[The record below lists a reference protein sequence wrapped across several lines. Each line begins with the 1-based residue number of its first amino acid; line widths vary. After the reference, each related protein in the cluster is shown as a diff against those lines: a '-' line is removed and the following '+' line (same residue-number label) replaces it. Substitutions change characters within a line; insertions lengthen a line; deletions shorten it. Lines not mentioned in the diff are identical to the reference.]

1 MTGARSRVWSA
12 SAPQGADRPPRH
24 HPKARSRRRGRKP
37 RVRPSTPFRP
47 VSHSGTPGHGTHHT
61 QHTLHTPHT
70 PHTPHTSHLTHL
82 TAHTLH
88 TRHTTHTSHTTHATH
103 TFAGPQTPCGL
114 GISASSSRL
123 RNPGSQLST
132 RLGVAPGWGPGK
144 GAPEGAGGPPGRT
157 SCCLPPGDS
166 GMKRLAHWPAPCTS
180 WTLPHLNFALGTD
193 PLRGTWEPQART
205 SPPGHSELTVRS

>member
-1 MTGARSRVWSA
+1 MVGQCSSGCWPPPTPP
-12 SAPQGADRPPRH
+12 PQGAKLASWEETTRQAQHPVRTSVLQRH
-24 HPKARSRRRGRKP
+24 TRARH
-37 RVRPSTPFRP
+37 TPHTAHTAHTSHLTYCTHRTP
-47 VSHSGTPGHGTHHT
+47 HTPHISHTPHTSHS
-61 QHTLHTPHT
+61 TPHT
-70 PHTPHTSHLTHL
+70 PHTAHTS
-82 TAHTLH
+82 
-88 TRHTTHTSHTTHATH
+88 
-103 TFAGPQTPCGL
+103 GPQTPCGL
-114 GISASSSRL
+114 GISASGSRL

-132 RLGVAPGWGPGK
+132 RPGVAPGWGPGK

>member
-1 MTGARSRVWSA
+1 MCQAQHPVRTSVPQRHTRAR
-12 SAPQGADRPPRH
+12 
-24 HPKARSRRRGRKP
+24 
-37 RVRPSTPFRP
+37 
-47 VSHSGTPGHGTHHT
+47 
-61 QHTLHTPHT
+61 HTPHT
-70 PHTPHTSHLTHL
+70 AHTTHATHTSHTSHLTHR
-82 TAHTLH
+82 THHTHHTHRTHRTHHTQHTLH
-88 TRHTTHTSHTTHATH
+88 TRHTTHTSHLTPHTSHATH

-114 GISASSSRL
+114 GISASGSRL

-180 WTLPHLNFALGTD
+180 WTLPHLNLALGTD
-193 PLRGTWEPQART
+193 PLRGTWEPRART

>member
-1 MTGARSRVWSA
+1 MCQAQQPVRTSVPQRHTRAR
-12 SAPQGADRPPRH
+12 H
-24 HPKARSRRRGRKP
+24 I
-37 RVRPSTPFRP
+37 
-47 VSHSGTPGHGTHHT
+47 
-61 QHTLHTPHT
+61 PH
-70 PHTPHTSHLTHL
+70 
-82 TAHTLH
+82 TAHT
-88 TRHTTHTSHTTHATH
+88 TH

-114 GISASSSRL
+114 GISASGSRL

-132 RLGVAPGWGPGK
+132 RPGVAPGWGPGK
-144 GAPEGAGGPPGRT
+144 GAPEGAGGPPGPT

-180 WTLPHLNFALGTD
+180 WTLPHLNLALGTD